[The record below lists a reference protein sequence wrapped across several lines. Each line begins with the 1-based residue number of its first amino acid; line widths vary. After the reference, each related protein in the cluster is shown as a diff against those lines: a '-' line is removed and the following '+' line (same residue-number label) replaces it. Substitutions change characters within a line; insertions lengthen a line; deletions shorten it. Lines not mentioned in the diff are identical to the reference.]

1 MAEREHS
8 PAFAVLPRRARL
20 VFATIQRAIGDGSSA
35 CVTYLSFKLDH
46 GIGRKAIP
54 RALTLL
60 DHLGLIDI
68 ELGPRSAKST
78 GSRTAGAGSTRPRLP
93 PVGTGA
99 WAKPPRVAAQK
110 PPKPIKQ
117 LKPPKA
123 VRPSTTRRPVTLARL
138 SFMDEGKIGPS

>member
-1 MAEREHS
+1 MADREHS

-20 VFATIQRAIGDGSSA
+20 VFAAIQRAIGDGSSA
-35 CVTYLSFKLDH
+35 SVTYLSFKLDH

-68 ELGPRSAKST
+68 EGGRVAAKST

-93 PVGTGA
+93 AYRHWRVG
-99 WAKPPRVAAQK
+99 R
-110 PPKPIKQ
+110 
-117 LKPPKA
+117 
-123 VRPSTTRRPVTLARL
+123 SRREWQHRNRR
-138 SFMDEGKIGPS
+138 SQSNN